1 MTSWGTKQRNL
12 LENLNGGDIIPND
25 VLFGRGKPFQIHPG
39 NVRLH
44 QLVDERKHVYTMS
57 RRDDKTLI
65 ATSIVDLIKRE
76 GGRFLRQYKNDK
88 KKWMEVDDIV
98 ARNKVSHALR
108 GTGRELP
115 CSKRIQAEV
124 LTMKRMKK
132 QTEKIHSS
140 DSFTTRVVDVNA
152 KRMGTTTQL
161 LKGGTSTLGYPP
173 TTQLDNLAVAAAVP
187 SYLGAT
193 ALDRMP
199 PMNIPVGPIPSLAP
213 SYGYHQALLLNQM
226 AAERERL
233 LLQELTGTSRHRLPM
248 QQQPQTS
255 SFRDPPNT
263 SLLET
268 LRSLQNKSTTNR
280 FTQL

>member
-1 MTSWGTKQRNL
+1 MMSWGTKQRNL
-12 LENLNGGDIIPND
+12 LENLNEGDIFPND

-57 RRDDKTLI
+57 RRDDKTMI
-65 ATSIVDLIKRE
+65 ATSIVNLIKRE
-76 GGRFLRQYKNDK
+76 GGRFLRKYKNDK

-115 CSKRIQAEV
+115 SSKRIQAEV
-124 LTMKRMKK
+124 RTIKRAKK

-161 LKGGTSTLGYPP
+161 LKGGISTLRYPP
-173 TTQLDNLAVAAAVP
+173 TTQLDNLAAAAAVP

-193 ALDRMP
+193 VLDRMP

-213 SYGYHQALLLNQM
+213 SYRYHQALLLNQM

-233 LLQELTGTSRHRLPM
+233 LLQELTGTSRQRLPM
-248 QQQPQTS
+248 H
-255 SFRDPPNT
+255 PPNT
-263 SLLET
+263 SLLER
-268 LRSLQNKSTTNR
+268 LRSLQNKSTTNNR

>member
-1 MTSWGTKQRNL
+1 MTSWGTKPQRNL
-12 LENLNGGDIIPND
+12 LENFKGGDIFPND
-25 VLFGRGKPFQIHPG
+25 VLFGRGKPFQVHPG

-57 RRDDKTLI
+57 RRDDKTMI

-88 KKWMEVDDIV
+88 KKWMEVDDLV

-115 CSKRIQAEV
+115 SSKRIQAEV
-124 LTMKRMKK
+124 LTMKRVKK

-140 DSFTTRVVDVNA
+140 DSFTTRVVDFNA

-161 LKGGTSTLGYPP
+161 LNGGTSTLRYPP
-173 TTQLDNLAVAAAVP
+173 TTQIDNLAAAAAVP

-199 PMNIPVGPIPSLAP
+199 AMNIPAGPIPSLAP
-213 SYGYHQALLLNQM
+213 SYRYHQALLLNQM

-233 LLQELTGTSRHRLPM
+233 LLQELTGTSRQRLLM

-255 SFRDPPNT
+255 SFQDPPNN

-280 FTQL
+280 FK